1 MIMPPLTT
9 APATFPPPSPGMTP
23 PSRTRKRIMAL
34 IVAGLMMM
42 EQIDGTAL
50 TTALPAMAG
59 DFHVDIP
66 QTSIALTVY
75 MLGLA
80 ALIPASGHVAER
92 FGSRTTL
99 RCAIALFL
107 SGSLLCGWAP
117 DLLVLALARLVQG
130 AGGAMMVPVGR
141 LVILQNVPKSELLS
155 AMAWV
160 MLPATIGPMAG
171 PVLGGVLTSW
181 LSWRWIF
188 YINIPLGLLAI
199 ALTGWFIPQI
209 RAARPPPFDLRGNI
223 ISATGLAGLIFGM
236 EMLTHPGFP
245 PVMSAGL
252 LLLAPLCAALYLR
265 HARGMDHP
273 VLDLSLL
280 RVPTFRISVMAG
292 GFTRIAT
299 AGIIF
304 LLPSLLQTRFGA
316 SAAQS
321 GLITFIAPVGALAMR
336 FVAPRIYRGRGFR
349 AVMCVTC
356 LVLPVVCLLLARF
369 RPGMDMG
376 WLLGLLA
383 INGMGQTLLYTGYNT
398 IAYAD
403 MPKARMGAATSL
415 YSTCQQVMLTMGI
428 CLSAGMLAAGRAA
441 LPAQW
446 QGQDY
451 GLAFMACALI
461 AFMALPILRRLSANA
476 GATVSGHGDTVATKK
491 RN

>member
-1 MIMPPLTT
+1 M
-9 APATFPPPSPGMTP
+9 AP
-23 PSRTRKRIMAL
+23 PSRARKRVMAL
-34 IVAGLMMM
+34 IVASLMMM

-99 RCAIALFL
+99 RCAITLFL
-107 SGSLLCGWAP
+107 AGSLLCGWAA
-117 DLLVLALARLVQG
+117 DLPVLALARLVQG

-171 PVLGGVLTSW
+171 PVLGGMLTSW

-199 ALTGWFIPQI
+199 ALTGRFIPQI
-209 RAARPPPFDLRGNI
+209 RAACPPPFDLRGNVL
-223 ISATGLAGLIFGM
+223 SATGLAGLIFGM

-245 PVMSAGL
+245 PVVPAGL
-252 LLLAPLCAALYLR
+252 LLLAPLCATLYLR
-265 HARGMDHP
+265 HARGMGHP

-280 RVPTFRISVMAG
+280 RVATFRISVMAG

-304 LLPSLLQTRFGA
+304 LLPSLLQTRFGV

-349 AVMCVTC
+349 AVMCATC
-356 LVLPVVCLLLARF
+356 LVLPAVCLLLARF
-369 RPGMDMG
+369 RPGMEMG

-441 LPAQW
+441 LPAPW
-446 QGQDY
+446 RGQDY
-451 GLAFMACALI
+451 ALAFVACALI
-461 AFMALPILRRLSANA
+461 ASMALPILRRLSANA

>member
-1 MIMPPLTT
+1 ME
-9 APATFPPPSPGMTP
+9 PPSTA
-23 PSRTRKRIMAL
+23 RKRIMAL
-34 IVAGLMMM
+34 IVASLMMM

-99 RCAIALFL
+99 RCAIVLFL

-141 LVILQNVPKSELLS
+141 LVILQNVPKSELLV

-199 ALTGWFIPQI
+199 VLTGRFIPQI
-209 RAARPPPFDLRGNI
+209 RAIRPPPFDLRGNI
-223 ISATGLAGLIFGM
+223 LSATGLAGLIFGM

-245 PVMSAGL
+245 PVVSFGL
-252 LLLAPLCAALYLR
+252 LLLAPLCAVAYLH
-265 HARGMDHP
+265 HARGMAHP

-280 RVPTFRISVMAG
+280 RVATFRISVLAG
-292 GFTRIAT
+292 GLTRIAT

-321 GLITFIAPVGALAMR
+321 GLITFIAPAGALVMR
-336 FVAPRIYRGRGFR
+336 FAAPRIYRGRGFR
-349 AVMCVTC
+349 TVMCATS
-356 LVLPVVCLLLARF
+356 LVLPMVCLLLAGF
-369 RPGMDMG
+369 RPGMPMG
-376 WLLGLLA
+376 GLLA
-383 INGMGQTLLYTGYNT
+383 LLAMNGMGQTLLYTGYNT

-403 MPKARMGAATSL
+403 MPKPRMGTATSL

-428 CLSAGMLAAGRAA
+428 CLAAGMLAACRAV
-441 LPAQW
+441 LPVKW

-451 GLAFMACALI
+451 SLTFMACALV
-461 AFMALPILRRLSANA
+461 ASLALPILLRLSANA
-476 GATVSGHGDTVATKK
+476 GATVSGHEHIENTGKK
-491 RN
+491 RY

>member
-1 MIMPPLTT
+1 
-9 APATFPPPSPGMTP
+9 MTP

>member
-1 MIMPPLTT
+1 
-9 APATFPPPSPGMTP
+9 
-23 PSRTRKRIMAL
+23 MAL
-34 IVAGLMMM
+34 IVASLMMM

-99 RCAIALFL
+99 RYAIALFL

-252 LLLAPLCAALYLR
+252 LLLAPLCAALYLH